1 MNHLFDV
8 YSLFDVVPVRA
19 KGTRIWDDKGQEYLD
34 CYGGHAVISVGHCH
48 PEYVA
53 AVKAQLDKIGFYSNS
68 VQNPLQKELAEK
80 LCELSGLNDYF
91 LFLVNSGAEANENAL
106 KLASFHTGKDRVV
119 AFHGAFHGRTSGA
132 VAVTDNPKIVA
143 PFNSHHNVTFVDL
156 NDAEAVERE
165 LSKGDVA
172 AVIIEGIQGVGGIK
186 IPNDQFMRDLREL
199 TKKHGVVLILD
210 EVQSGC
216 GRTGKY
222 FAHQWAGI
230 TPDLITMAKGLAN
243 GIPIGGVLISP
254 EFKATKGMLG
264 TTFGGN
270 YIAMAGAIAVA
281 GIIKEENQM
290 ANAKAVGDYILKKIP
305 DSPKIKD
312 VRGRGMM
319 VGIEFN
325 CPIADIR
332 NALLYEKH
340 IFTGVAGNNMLR
352 LLAPLV
358 LTKADVDIFIN
369 ALKELL

>member
-281 GIIKEENQM
+281 GIIKEENLM

-340 IFTGVAGNNMLR
+340 IFTGVASNNMLR

>member
-281 GIIKEENQM
+281 GIIKEENLM

-312 VRGRGMM
+312 VRGRGMI

>member
-106 KLASFHTGKDRVV
+106 KLASFHTGKDRVM

-281 GIIKEENQM
+281 GIIKEENLM